1 MTNEL
6 ESALATELKALAES
20 WVKQAE
26 ALRGLAEEPG
36 NLIDASRRYGRCDTF
51 EDVAL
56 QVKNRLTR
64 SRELGTSEVAWQ
76 NLADQWLELAEWSRT
91 IADKDDNRLLQA
103 YRMGCASVFED
114 VAEKL
119 RFALKLVLHE

>member
-1 MTNEL
+1 MSEDL
-6 ESALATELKALAES
+6 GSALAGELKALAES

-26 ALRGLAEEPG
+26 ALRSLAEEPG

-56 QVKNRLTR
+56 QVQNRLSR

-91 IADKDDNRLLQA
+91 IAEKDDNRLLQA
-103 YRMGCASVFED
+103 YRTGCASVFED

-119 RFALKLVLHE
+119 RFALKLVLHD